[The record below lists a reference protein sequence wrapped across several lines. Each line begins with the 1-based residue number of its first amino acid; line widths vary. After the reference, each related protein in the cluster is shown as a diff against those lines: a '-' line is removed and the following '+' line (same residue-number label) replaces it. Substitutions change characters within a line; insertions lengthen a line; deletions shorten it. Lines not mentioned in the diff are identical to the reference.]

1 MLRATLIPVNCV
13 QQFVLVYG
21 VSLDGAV
28 LGSALRFLRTA
39 PSLQSTDHNEAFWER
54 REEEEGHERSWGGR
68 NSDGR
73 L

>member
-1 MLRATLIPVNCV
+1 MNCV
-13 QQFVLVYG
+13 QRFVLVYG
-21 VSLDGAV
+21 ASLDGAV

-54 REEEEGHERSWGGR
+54 REEEEGHER
-68 NSDGR
+68 NDDGR